1 MEASA
6 SGLAPVPAAAPS
18 ADAGYVPPDIPTQPV
33 APSES
38 AGVQIA
44 AGSPSE
50 RPGALEAPALH
61 PSIEQLQAQIVA
73 LQQAH
78 EAANPTAPAKTDL
91 VTRFKE
97 LAAAG
102 VHITERV
109 RVLADEGFGR
119 HSTVEGVVL
128 ELLDAVIGKVAL

>member
-6 SGLAPVPAAAPS
+6 SGLTPVAPDV
-18 ADAGYVPPDIPTQPV
+18 PTQPV

-38 AGVQIA
+38 AGVQTA

-50 RPGALEAPALH
+50 RPGAPAAPQ

-73 LQQAH
+73 LQEAY
-78 EAANPTAPAKTDL
+78 EAANPTPPAKTDL

-102 VHITERV
+102 VHIAERV
-109 RVLADEGFGR
+109 RILADEGYAKN
-119 HSTVEGVVL
+119 STVEGVIL
-128 ELLDAVIGKVAL
+128 ELLDALIGKVAL